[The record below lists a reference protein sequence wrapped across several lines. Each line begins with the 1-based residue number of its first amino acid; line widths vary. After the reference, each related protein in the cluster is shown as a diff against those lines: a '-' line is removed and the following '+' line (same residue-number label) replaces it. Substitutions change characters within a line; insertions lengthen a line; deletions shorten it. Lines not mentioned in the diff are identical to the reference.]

1 MVKAV
6 DDVGFH
12 QGFQIVEVDHHPVT
26 GMTGLQQSFT
36 CDRHLQIVGVPMNI
50 PAHSV
55 IVMKD
60 MRHLKM
66 KPLGN
71 SYSCHIFAKN
81 GIVKLRKN
89 LFSLIYTTFA
99 PNTGL
104 GPGVSFSCLKD

>member
-1 MVKAV
+1 
-6 DDVGFH
+6 
-12 QGFQIVEVDHHPVT
+12 
-26 GMTGLQQSFT
+26 
-36 CDRHLQIVGVPMNI
+36 
-50 PAHSV
+50 
-55 IVMKD
+55 
-60 MRHLKM
+60 M